1 MTRSTRREGAC
12 GSIGIEAIPIRRPVQ
27 AVSNKEVR
35 VRLGSGSI
43 GGRDFVLRVVARA
56 IAAFLAFA
64 AATAPASAAD
74 AFGDFLQSLWPE
86 AEAQGVSRATF
97 DAAFKG
103 IKPDY
108 SLPDLIIAGKKRDDS
123 AGQAEFTKSA
133 FEYLNPKYL
142 TPLAADGRKF
152 LKAHERD
159 IINIE
164 KKTGVDRYIMV
175 AIWGRETAYGTHK
188 DSRDAIRVLATQAFT
203 GRRKDEFRLEII
215 AALKMLEAG
224 VPRAK
229 MKSSWAGAV
238 GLTQFMPTEYFKH
251 LEDGDG
257 DGKVDIF
264 DSVPDALASA
274 ARQLANKGWVR
285 GLRWGFEVH
294 MPEGGDCSLEGPPG
308 ERSIGEWRKL
318 GFERTGA
325 KPFRPEDDSIRAYLM
340 MPSGAYGPG
349 FLATENFKVIRLY
362 NTSDLYALFVGDLAD
377 RIAGGGGFHV
387 PAAQVAQPRTAQ
399 VKEIQEL
406 LAKLGYPMDKI
417 DGKIGSNTRRQV
429 GIFQKSNGLKI
440 DCWPTEAVLA
450 RLRAGGERAVQ

>member
-1 MTRSTRREGAC
+1 M
-12 GSIGIEAIPIRRPVQ
+12 
-27 AVSNKEVR
+27 K
-35 VRLGSGSI
+35 LGSNAKVGR
-43 GGRDFVLRVVARA
+43 GGWLRTAACAMAAVVT
-56 IAAFLAFA
+56 LA
-64 AATAPASAAD
+64 AAAAPASAAD
-74 AFGDFLQSLWPE
+74 AFADFLQSLWPE

-103 IKPDY
+103 LKPDY
-108 SLPDLIIAGKKRDDS
+108 SLPDLVIAGRKRDDS

-142 TPLAADGRKF
+142 SSLAVQGRKF
-152 LKAHERD
+152 LKDHEKD

-164 KKTGVDRYIMV
+164 KHTGVDRYIMV

-188 DSRDAIRVLATQAFT
+188 LPHDAIRVLATQAFT

-215 AALKMLEAG
+215 AALKMLQAG
-224 VPRAK
+224 VPRSK
-229 MKSSWAGAV
+229 MRASWAGAV

-285 GLRWGFEVH
+285 GLRWGYEVH
-294 MPEGGDCSLEGPPG
+294 MPKGGDCSLEGPPG
-308 ERSIGEWRKL
+308 ERTIGEWRKL
-318 GFERTGA
+318 GFERTGD
-325 KPFRPEDDSIRAYLM
+325 KPFRPADDGISAYLM

-362 NTSDLYALFVGDLAD
+362 NTSDLYALFVGDLSD

-399 VKEIQEL
+399 VKEIQERL
-406 LAKLGYPMDKI
+406 QKLGYPMDKI

-429 GIFQKSNGLKI
+429 GIYQKASGLKI
-440 DCWPTEAVLA
+440 DCWPTEAVLSH
-450 RLRAGGERAVQ
+450 LRTSSERAVQ

>member
-1 MTRSTRREGAC
+1 LRVGA
-12 GSIGIEAIPIRRPVQ
+12 A
-27 AVSNKEVR
+27 A
-35 VRLGSGSI
+35 LAAL
-43 GGRDFVLRVVARA
+43 FVL
-56 IAAFLAFA
+56 
-64 AATAPASAAD
+64 ATSTVQLQAAD
-74 AFGDFLQSLWPE
+74 AFRAFLESLWPD
-86 AEAQGVSRATF
+86 AQKEGVSRATF

-103 IKPDY
+103 LTPDY
-108 SLPDLIIAGKKRDDS
+108 SLPDLVMEGRKRDDS

-142 TPLAADGRKF
+142 APLSEQGRKF
-152 LKAHERD
+152 LKDHEKD

-164 KKTGVDRYIMV
+164 KHTGVDRYIMV

-188 DSRDAIRVLATQAFT
+188 DTKDAVRVLATQAFT
-203 GRRKDEFRLEII
+203 GRRKDEFRLELL
-215 AALKMLEAG
+215 AALKMLQSG

-264 DSVPDALASA
+264 DNVPDALASA

-285 GLRWGFEVH
+285 GLRWGYEVA
-294 MPEGGDCSLEGPPG
+294 MPKGGDCSLEGPPD
-308 ERSIGEWRKL
+308 ERTIGEWKKL
-318 GFERTGA
+318 GFERAGG
-325 KPFRPEDDSIRAYLM
+325 KRFRPEDDSIRAYLM

-399 VKEIQEL
+399 VKEIQERL
-406 LAKLGYPMDKI
+406 QKLGYPMDKI

-429 GIFQKSNGLKI
+429 GTYQKSVGLKI
-440 DCWPTEAVLA
+440 DCWPTEATLSHLRSNAA
-450 RLRAGGERAVQ
+450 RAPQ

>member
-1 MTRSTRREGAC
+1 VGF
-12 GSIGIEAIPIRRPVQ
+12 GSKA
-27 AVSNKEVR
+27 K
-35 VRLGSGSI
+35 SGRGTWLSAA
-43 GGRDFVLRVVARA
+43 ARA
-56 IAAFLAFA
+56 LVALVVFSAL
-64 AATAPASAAD
+64 TASVWAAD
-74 AFGDFLQSLWPE
+74 AFQDFLQSLWPE
-86 AEAQGVSRATF
+86 AQAQGVSRTTF

-103 IKPDY
+103 LKPDY
-108 SLPDLIIAGKKRDDS
+108 SLPDLVIAGRKRDDS

-133 FEYLNPKYL
+133 FEYLNPRYL
-142 TPLAADGRKF
+142 SSLAVQGRKF
-152 LKAHERD
+152 LKEHEKD

-164 KKTGVDRYIMV
+164 KNTGVDRYIMV

-188 DSRDAIRVLATQAFT
+188 LPHDAIRVLATQAFT
-203 GRRKDEFRLEII
+203 GRRKDEFRLELIS
-215 AALKMLEAG
+215 ALKMLQSG
-224 VPRAK
+224 VPRSK
-229 MKSSWAGAV
+229 MRASWAGAV

-264 DSVPDALASA
+264 ESVPDALASA

-285 GLRWGFEVH
+285 GLRWGYEVQ
-294 MPEGGDCSLEGPPG
+294 MPKGGDCSLEGPPG
-308 ERSIGEWRKL
+308 ERTIGEWRKL
-318 GFERTGA
+318 GFERAGA
-325 KPFRPEDDSIRAYLM
+325 KAFRPEEDSISAYLM

-362 NTSDLYALFVGDLAD
+362 NTSDLYALFVGDLSD

-406 LAKLGYPMDKI
+406 LQKLGYPMDKI

-429 GIFQKSNGLKI
+429 GIYQKSNGLKI
-440 DCWPTEAVLA
+440 DCWPTEAVLSHLRTSSA
-450 RLRAGGERAVQ
+450 RAAQ